1 VAREALVLKETE
13 EGQIR
18 AVLRSAPPDVATRL
32 LMERLLWD
40 LQGMFRGEARQK
52 EDVQRWVDRYLIGLF
67 NRGLFWSDK
76 IRLVVTECEG
86 TNVVLAWKLEPL
98 PERA

>member
-18 AVLRSAPPDVATRL
+18 AVLRSAPPDVATHL

-40 LQGMFRGEARQK
+40 LQGRFRGAAPRQ
-52 EDVQRWVDRYLIGLF
+52 EVQQWVDGYLIGLL
-67 NRGLFWSDK
+67 NRGLFWTDK